1 MCITSH
7 NPEMQK
13 SPNMVTTTE
22 YHEETSRRFLSQA
35 REEFNRG
42 DLAQSSE
49 KAWGAVAHYI
59 KAISEERGWEHNHHG
74 KVLRNAALILGNP
87 PPASRY
93 VELLGLVQGLHQN
106 FYEGGWTREMVDAG
120 LSGAEELINALGRHR
135 TNGTC

>member
-1 MCITSH
+1 
-7 NPEMQK
+7 
-13 SPNMVTTTE
+13 MVTTTE

-93 VELLGLVQGLHQN
+93 VELLDLVQGLHQN
-106 FYEGGWTREMVDAG
+106 FYEGGWTMEMVDAG
-120 LSGAEELINALGRHR
+120 LSGAEELINALSRHR